1 MLVFPRQELTR
12 EQQVE
17 ATARFGAVHGHPV
30 PEFLFGAA
38 DPVAVVEND
47 ADKLPQEDQQFHVD
61 YSFSTE
67 IPDLAVLHA
76 EVLPPNGGD
85 TMWANA
91 GAAYDAL
98 SPRMQEF
105 LDGLTARHDAGD
117 KFWWEMRRTLGE
129 EPSERAREHF
139 QGNSHP
145 VVCAHPV
152 TGRKVLFVNP
162 GYTVAINELS
172 RQREHRRAAHAVR
185 PPQQPG
191 VPLPSP
197 LVRLRRRDLGRAPHR
212 AHGSVRL
219 RAAPP
224 TPRPRRPPA
233 APRRSRPDARQSRQ
247 QTRSSDAA
255 SRRAPVVEPELV
267 DLVAQHLDPIGRSGC
282 SAETSAVNSSERQ
295 RAVAGDLAALAG
307 DVGLGVLLGRA
318 VAELDA
324 ADERDGRRR

>member
-1 MLVFPRQELTR
+1 MPMTTIPLTSSIGAVVDDVQLRDLGDADAPAIRSALGEHGVLVFPRQQLTR

-98 SPRMQEF
+98 SPRLRDF

-117 KFWWEMRRTLGE
+117 TFWWEMRRTLGE
-129 EPSERAREHF
+129 EPSEKAREHF

-145 VVCAHPV
+145 IVCAHPV
-152 TGRKVLFVNP
+152 TGRKLLFVNP
-162 GYTVAINELS
+162 GYTVEINELN
-172 RQREHRRAAHAVR
+172 RRESTGLLRILFDHLNNPAFHYRHRWSDSDVVIWDEHLTAHMGPFDFAPHHRRLARVTA
-185 PPQQPG
+185 
-191 VPLPSP
+191 
-197 LVRLRRRDLGRAPHR
+197 
-212 AHGSVRL
+212 GST
-219 RAAPP
+219 A
-224 TPRPRRPPA
+224 PA
-233 APRRSRPDARQSRQ
+233 AA
-247 QTRSSDAA
+247 
-255 SRRAPVVEPELV
+255 
-267 DLVAQHLDPIGRSGC
+267 
-282 SAETSAVNSSERQ
+282 
-295 RAVAGDLAALAG
+295 
-307 DVGLGVLLGRA
+307 
-318 VAELDA
+318 
-324 ADERDGRRR
+324 

>member
-1 MLVFPRQELTR
+1 MPTRVEIRSALGAHGVLVFPGQELTR
-12 EQQVE
+12 EQQVD
-17 ATARFGAVHGHPV
+17 ATRRFGAVRGHPV
-30 PEFLFGAA
+30 PEFLFGGA

-47 ADKLPQEDQQFHVD
+47 DEKLPQEDQQFHVD

-145 VVCAHPV
+145 IVCAHPV

-162 GYTVAINELS
+162 GYTVEINELS
-172 RQREHRRAAHAVR
+172 RSESTGVLRILFDHLNNPAFHYRHRWSDSDVVIWDEHLTAHMGPFDFAPHHRRLARVTA
-185 PPQQPG
+185 
-191 VPLPSP
+191 
-197 LVRLRRRDLGRAPHR
+197 
-212 AHGSVRL
+212 GST
-219 RAAPP
+219 A
-224 TPRPRRPPA
+224 PA
-233 APRRSRPDARQSRQ
+233 AA
-247 QTRSSDAA
+247 
-255 SRRAPVVEPELV
+255 
-267 DLVAQHLDPIGRSGC
+267 
-282 SAETSAVNSSERQ
+282 
-295 RAVAGDLAALAG
+295 
-307 DVGLGVLLGRA
+307 
-318 VAELDA
+318 
-324 ADERDGRRR
+324 

>member
-1 MLVFPRQELTR
+1 MAVTIRPLTSSIGAQVDGVALARLDDADAASLRATLAEHGVLVFPRQELTR
-12 EQQVE
+12 ERQVE

-38 DPVAVVEND
+38 DPVAVVENN
-47 ADKLPQEDQQFHVD
+47 ADKLPQDDQQFHVD

-85 TMWANA
+85 TMWSNA

-152 TGRKVLFVNP
+152 TGRKLLFVNP

-172 RQREHRRAAHAVR
+172 GSESTGVLRILFDHLNNPAFHYRHRWSESDVVMWDEHLTAHMGPFDFAPHHRRLARVTA
-185 PPQQPG
+185 
-191 VPLPSP
+191 
-197 LVRLRRRDLGRAPHR
+197 
-212 AHGSVRL
+212 GS
-219 RAAPP
+219 
-224 TPRPRRPPA
+224 T
-233 APRRSRPDARQSRQ
+233 
-247 QTRSSDAA
+247 
-255 SRRAPVVEPELV
+255 APV
-267 DLVAQHLDPIGRSGC
+267 
-282 SAETSAVNSSERQ
+282 
-295 RAVAGDLAALAG
+295 AA
-307 DVGLGVLLGRA
+307 
-318 VAELDA
+318 
-324 ADERDGRRR
+324 

>member
-1 MLVFPRQELTR
+1 MPVRTRPLTSSIGAAVEGVKLAAVGDAEAVEIRGALAEHGVLVFPTQELTR
-12 EQQVE
+12 EQHVD
-17 ATARFGAVHGHPV
+17 ATAHFGAVHGHPV

-98 SPRMQEF
+98 SLRMQAF
-105 LDGLTARHDAGD
+105 LAGLTARHDAGD

-145 VVCAHPV
+145 IVCAHPV

-162 GYTVAINELS
+162 GYTVEVNELT
-172 RQREHRRAAHAVR
+172 RRESAGLLRILFDHLNNPAFHYRHRWSDADVVMWDEHLTAHMGPFDFAPHHRR
-185 PPQQPG
+185 
-191 VPLPSP
+191 
-197 LVRLRRRDLGRAPHR
+197 LVRVTA
-212 AHGSVRL
+212 GS
-219 RAAPP
+219 
-224 TPRPRRPPA
+224 T
-233 APRRSRPDARQSRQ
+233 
-247 QTRSSDAA
+247 
-255 SRRAPVVEPELV
+255 APV
-267 DLVAQHLDPIGRSGC
+267 
-282 SAETSAVNSSERQ
+282 
-295 RAVAGDLAALAG
+295 AA
-307 DVGLGVLLGRA
+307 
-318 VAELDA
+318 
-324 ADERDGRRR
+324 

>member
-1 MLVFPRQELTR
+1 MAATIRPLTSSIGARVDGVQLAALDDAGAAALRTSLAEHGVLVFPQQELTR

-98 SPRMQEF
+98 SPRMQKF
-105 LDGLTARHDAGD
+105 LDGLTASHDAGD

-152 TGRKVLFVNP
+152 TGQKVLFVNP

-172 RQREHRRAAHAVR
+172 RSESIGVLRILFDHLNNPAFHYRHRWSEADVVILDEHLTAHMGPFDFAPHHRRLARVTA
-185 PPQQPG
+185 
-191 VPLPSP
+191 
-197 LVRLRRRDLGRAPHR
+197 
-212 AHGSVRL
+212 GS
-219 RAAPP
+219 
-224 TPRPRRPPA
+224 T
-233 APRRSRPDARQSRQ
+233 
-247 QTRSSDAA
+247 
-255 SRRAPVVEPELV
+255 APV
-267 DLVAQHLDPIGRSGC
+267 
-282 SAETSAVNSSERQ
+282 
-295 RAVAGDLAALAG
+295 AA
-307 DVGLGVLLGRA
+307 
-318 VAELDA
+318 
-324 ADERDGRRR
+324 

>member
-1 MLVFPRQELTR
+1 MVVTIRPLTSSIGAEVDGVQLAALDDADAGSLRTSLAEHGVLVFPRQELTR

-17 ATARFGAVHGHPV
+17 VTARFGAVHGHPV

-38 DPVAVVEND
+38 DPVSVVEND

-98 SPRMQEF
+98 SPRMQVF

-145 VVCAHPV
+145 IVCAHPV
-152 TGRKVLFVNP
+152 TGRKLLFVNP

-172 RQREHRRAAHAVR
+172 GSESAGVLRLLFEHLNNPAFHYRHRWSESDVVMWDEHLTAHMGPFDFAPHHRRLARVTA
-185 PPQQPG
+185 
-191 VPLPSP
+191 
-197 LVRLRRRDLGRAPHR
+197 
-212 AHGSVRL
+212 GS
-219 RAAPP
+219 
-224 TPRPRRPPA
+224 T
-233 APRRSRPDARQSRQ
+233 
-247 QTRSSDAA
+247 
-255 SRRAPVVEPELV
+255 APV
-267 DLVAQHLDPIGRSGC
+267 
-282 SAETSAVNSSERQ
+282 
-295 RAVAGDLAALAG
+295 
-307 DVGLGVLLGRA
+307 GV
-318 VAELDA
+318 
-324 ADERDGRRR
+324 

>member
-1 MLVFPRQELTR
+1 MTVDPRPLTSSIGAVVPDVQLAAIDDADARAIRAALGEHGVLVFPRQELTR

-17 ATARFGAVHGHPV
+17 STRRFGEVRGHPV
-30 PEFLFGAA
+30 PEFLFGGA

-98 SPRMQEF
+98 SPRMQGF

-129 EPSERAREHF
+129 EPSEKAREYF

-145 VVCAHPV
+145 IVCAHPV
-152 TGRKVLFVNP
+152 SGRKLLFVNP
-162 GYTVAINELS
+162 GYTVEINELS
-172 RQREHRRAAHAVR
+172 RSESVGVLRILFDHLNNPAFHYRHRWSESDVVIWDEHLTAHMGPFDFAPHHRR
-185 PPQQPG
+185 
-191 VPLPSP
+191 
-197 LVRLRRRDLGRAPHR
+197 LVRVTA
-212 AHGSVRL
+212 GS
-219 RAAPP
+219 
-224 TPRPRRPPA
+224 
-233 APRRSRPDARQSRQ
+233 S
-247 QTRSSDAA
+247 
-255 SRRAPVVEPELV
+255 APV
-267 DLVAQHLDPIGRSGC
+267 
-282 SAETSAVNSSERQ
+282 
-295 RAVAGDLAALAG
+295 AA
-307 DVGLGVLLGRA
+307 
-318 VAELDA
+318 
-324 ADERDGRRR
+324 

>member
-1 MLVFPRQELTR
+1 MAVTIRPLTSSIGAQVDGVQLAALDDAGAASLRASLAEHGVLVFPRQELTR

-98 SPRMQEF
+98 SQRMRDF

-152 TGRKVLFVNP
+152 TGQKVLFVNP

-172 RQREHRRAAHAVR
+172 RSESIGVLRILFDHLNNPAFHYRHRWSESDVVIWDEHLTAHMGPFDFAPHHRRLARVTA
-185 PPQQPG
+185 
-191 VPLPSP
+191 
-197 LVRLRRRDLGRAPHR
+197 
-212 AHGSVRL
+212 GS
-219 RAAPP
+219 
-224 TPRPRRPPA
+224 T
-233 APRRSRPDARQSRQ
+233 
-247 QTRSSDAA
+247 
-255 SRRAPVVEPELV
+255 APV
-267 DLVAQHLDPIGRSGC
+267 
-282 SAETSAVNSSERQ
+282 
-295 RAVAGDLAALAG
+295 AA
-307 DVGLGVLLGRA
+307 
-318 VAELDA
+318 
-324 ADERDGRRR
+324 

>member
-1 MLVFPRQELTR
+1 MPLTIRPLTSSIGAQVDGVQLATLDDAVAGSLRTSLAEHGVLVFPRQELTR

-30 PEFLFGAA
+30 PEFLFGTA

-47 ADKLPQEDQQFHVD
+47 GDKLPQEDQQFHVD

-91 GAAYDAL
+91 GAAYDVL
-98 SPRMQEF
+98 SPPMQVF
-105 LDGLTARHDAGD
+105 LDGLTACHDAGD

-145 VVCAHPV
+145 LVCAHPV

-172 RQREHRRAAHAVR
+172 RSESTGVLRILFDHLNNPAFHYRHRWSESDVVIWDEHLTAHMGPFDFAPHHRR
-185 PPQQPG
+185 
-191 VPLPSP
+191 
-197 LVRLRRRDLGRAPHR
+197 LVRVTA
-212 AHGSVRL
+212 GS
-219 RAAPP
+219 
-224 TPRPRRPPA
+224 T
-233 APRRSRPDARQSRQ
+233 
-247 QTRSSDAA
+247 
-255 SRRAPVVEPELV
+255 APV
-267 DLVAQHLDPIGRSGC
+267 
-282 SAETSAVNSSERQ
+282 
-295 RAVAGDLAALAG
+295 AA
-307 DVGLGVLLGRA
+307 
-318 VAELDA
+318 
-324 ADERDGRRR
+324 

>member
-1 MLVFPRQELTR
+1 MAVTTHPLTSSIGAVVDDVQLAAISDAEARAIRAALAEHGVLVFPAQELTR
-12 EQQVE
+12 EQQV
-17 ATARFGAVHGHPV
+17 ASTARFGAVHGHPV

-38 DPVAVVEND
+38 DPVALVEND

-67 IPDLAVLHA
+67 IPDLAVLHG
-76 EVLPPNGGD
+76 EVIPPRGGD

-145 VVCAHPV
+145 IVCAHPI

-162 GYTVAINELS
+162 GYTVAVNELS
-172 RQREHRRAAHAVR
+172 RSESTGVLRMLFDHLHNPAFHYRHRWSDSDVVIWDEHLTAHMG
-185 PPQQPG
+185 PF
-191 VPLPSP
+191 
-197 LVRLRRRDLGRAPHR
+197 DFAPHR
-212 AHGSVRL
+212 RRLARVTAGS
-219 RAAPP
+219 
-224 TPRPRRPPA
+224 T
-233 APRRSRPDARQSRQ
+233 
-247 QTRSSDAA
+247 
-255 SRRAPVVEPELV
+255 APV
-267 DLVAQHLDPIGRSGC
+267 
-282 SAETSAVNSSERQ
+282 
-295 RAVAGDLAALAG
+295 AA
-307 DVGLGVLLGRA
+307 
-318 VAELDA
+318 
-324 ADERDGRRR
+324 